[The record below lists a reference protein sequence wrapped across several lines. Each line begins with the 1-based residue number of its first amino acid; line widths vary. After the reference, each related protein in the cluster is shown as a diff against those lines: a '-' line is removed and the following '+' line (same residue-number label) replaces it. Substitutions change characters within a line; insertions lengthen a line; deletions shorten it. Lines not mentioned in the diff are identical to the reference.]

1 MLNIVL
7 VASVTIIR
15 SCGKSGILKFRL
27 FVFVGH
33 PNAYI
38 YIYIYIV
45 REGCNMLM
53 EGEDELLSKKS
64 VDGRVT
70 K

>member
-27 FVFVGH
+27 LSLWDTLM
-33 PNAYI
+33 P
-38 YIYIYIV
+38 IYIV
-45 REGCNMLM
+45 SEGCNMLM
-53 EGEDELLSKKS
+53 EGEDELLSKKLG
-64 VDGRVT
+64 DGRVT